1 MNSISNSMASNKN
14 YLRILRMRENLEKQ
28 VLREMRQSQLKFWIK
43 KILSSNSINWIQISE
58 IQI

>member
-1 MNSISNSMASNKN
+1 MNLISNSMASNRN
-14 YLRILRMRENLEKQ
+14 YSKTLRMKGNLEKQ
-28 VLREMRQSQLKFWIK
+28 VLREMIQPQLKFWIK